1 MKDKKEIVRNATLNI
16 LKHDFLDYVA
26 VGKTFR
32 GKMHASNCT
41 WCGALVCL
49 KISSCHSMF
58 LCSSPST
65 PSEESCSIL
74 SALLLISQTDV
85 LDQSLKTDQFSS
97 QKTLSEKIC
106 CREDKTV
113 K

>member
-1 MKDKKEIVRNATLNI
+1 
-16 LKHDFLDYVA
+16 
-26 VGKTFR
+26 
-32 GKMHASNCT
+32 
-41 WCGALVCL
+41 
-49 KISSCHSMF
+49 MF

-97 QKTLSEKIC
+97 QKTLSEKIFV
-106 CREDKTV
+106 EKTKPWNKIELLSPFGWELCLAGDPKGMNTV
-113 K
+113 AYHVLKKQTDDRAPQ